1 MAFGGVDRGDPCAHA
16 SMQSPPASQQLASV
30 GARMPDESP
39 EVQVNVPPDKI
50 AGSYANVVSVWHTP
64 HDFAID
70 FCVNQ
75 PYASGPDALAV
86 QVVSRVRI
94 PPTIVLDLLRALSDN
109 LGQYEQE
116 LGPVKRPGDESEGE
130 DV

>member
-1 MAFGGVDRGDPCAHA
+1 
-16 SMQSPPASQQLASV
+16 
-30 GARMPDESP
+30 MPEEP
-39 EVQVNVPPDKI
+39 QVSINVPPENI
-50 AGSYANVVSVWHTP
+50 GGTYANVVSVWHTP

-94 PPTIVLDLLRALSDN
+94 PPTIVLDLLRALNDN
-109 LGQYEQE
+109 LGQYEE
-116 LGPVKRPGDESEGE
+116 TVGPVIRPGERGE
-130 DV
+130 DEDDG

>member
-1 MAFGGVDRGDPCAHA
+1 
-16 SMQSPPASQQLASV
+16 MQLH
-30 GARMPDESP
+30 
-39 EVQVNVPPDKI
+39 VPPDKI

-94 PPTIVLDLLRALSDN
+94 PPTIVLDLLQALNDN
-109 LGQYEQE
+109 LGQYEEE
-116 LGPVKRPGDESEGE
+116 LGPVKRPGEDRGEE